1 MTTAD
6 GSTFAIVTFR
16 ELMALEP
23 HGTDVFVGVG
33 PQYPWGRVYGG
44 QVAAQALRAAMH
56 TVEPEYV
63 AHSLHAYFIR
73 GGDSSEPIRYE
84 VDRIRNG
91 RSFCTRRVVARQSG
105 GAILNLSASFQV
117 EEPDQADRQTAVMPD
132 VPPPAELADDSW
144 GTMLERRP
152 VPKQECPP
160 DRSWV
165 WLRLKEPVADDDDD
179 LKSADALHW
188 CGQIF
193 TSDDIPTDAA
203 ITNHPTVTEEADWE
217 NFIGASLDH
226 AVWMHRLRPV
236 TDWMLHDFA
245 GEGLQNARGLAR
257 GQVFAEDGTHVA
269 SIAQE
274 ILFREK
280 TH

>member
-1 MTTAD
+1 MSFD
-6 GSTFAIVTFR
+6 IQHFSD
-16 ELMALEP
+16 LMVLEP

-33 PQYPWGRVYGG
+33 PEYPWGRVYGG

-56 TVEPEYV
+56 TVEPEFI
-63 AHSLHAYFIR
+63 AHSLHSYFIR
-73 GGDSSEPIRYE
+73 GGDSAEPIRYE

-117 EEPDQADRQTAVMPD
+117 AEQDQVDIQNSVMPE
-132 VPPPAELADDSW
+132 VPGPDELEADDW

-152 VPKQECPP
+152 VPDE
-160 DRSWV
+160 RSPKHSSRV
-165 WLRLKEPVADDDDD
+165 WLRLKEPVVPTESDQATV
-179 LKSADALHW
+179 DALNW

-193 TSDDIPTDAA
+193 TSDDIPTNAA
-203 ITNHPTVTEEADWE
+203 IANHPGLANDSDWE

-226 AVWMHRLRPV
+226 AVWMHRPRPV
-236 TDWMLHDFA
+236 TDWMLHDFD
-245 GEGLQNARGLAR
+245 GQGLRNARGLAR
-257 GQVFAEDGTHVA
+257 GQVFAEDGAHVA

-274 ILFREK
+274 VLFRER
-280 TH
+280 TR